1 MKTSNKLLIILAIAL
16 FVIPV
21 IGTVIY
27 AKNSRVDGRQYEAAI
42 KDEGEN
48 PKAVDQFLISRKVE
62 NFNKVVIDGENNL
75 YTTISVIKSDQPL
88 VKFSKDS
95 ESLFTTSVDDSGTL
109 HIKKQSE
116 NKFFSSAIY
125 VFAPTLDSL
134 TLNKL
139 QVAKFETNF
148 DRIKVIASH
157 VSNGINFGENKNL
170 KSLDLTI
177 RNSHSHIGS
186 SQNTEPYLTGLE
198 NFNLHIIDG
207 GVSLMPAS
215 YKSITLNLQN
225 SRFNFVQQRDGDK
238 NVKAAVQSLI
248 VNTLGNSELSLSKD
262 AVEFGNINGSLS
274 DSTTTDLPIYILKD
288 LFNKK

>member
-1 MKTSNKLLIILAIAL
+1 MKTSNKLLIILATVL
-16 FVIPV
+16 FVTPI
-21 IGTVIY
+21 IGMVIY
-27 AKNSRVDGRQYEAAI
+27 AKSSRVDGRQYEAAI

-48 PKAVDQFLISRKVE
+48 PKAADQFLISRKVE

-109 HIKKQSE
+109 HIKKKPE
-116 NKFFSSAIY
+116 NKFYSSGIF
-125 VFAPTLDSL
+125 VFAPTVDSL

-148 DRIKVIASH
+148 DRIVIASE
-157 VSNGINFGENKNL
+157 VNNGINFGENKNL

-186 SQNTEPYLTGLE
+186 SKNTASYLTGLE

-215 YKSITLNLQN
+215 FKSITLDLQN
-225 SRFNFVQQRDGDK
+225 SKFNFVHERDGDK
-238 NVKAAVQSLI
+238 NVKASVQSLI
-248 VNTLGNSELSLSKD
+248 VNTLGNSALSLSKD

-288 LFNKK
+288 LFSKQ